1 MHVSEGAYARLGKAR
16 TARLPA
22 RSNPASRC
30 HETCGHHSTV
40 GAGLVPTSLDHVL
53 SFHTEFPGPDQGRQG
68 SGSSES
74 SPPLRGPH
82 QLRMLRTA
90 AVAAVRACDGVA
102 SVAPLHE
109 VVCVRPGIRACVR
122 ACVRSISVPA
132 ACDPVAVLLS
142 SSRTV

>member
-1 MHVSEGAYARLGKAR
+1 MPDSAK
-16 TARLPA
+16 PA
-22 RSNPASRC
+22 LQDSPRVVTPRRDATRPAATIQRGEAVAGSHITRSRPK
-30 HETCGHHSTV
+30 
-40 GAGLVPTSLDHVL
+40 
-53 SFHTEFPGPDQGRQG
+53 FPHRVFRPGSDQGRQG

-90 AVAAVRACDGVA
+90 AVAAVRAYDGVA
-102 SVAPLHE
+102 SVAPLHA